1 MNRLLPVVVQPKI
14 QLSAPYGKPILIPF
28 ELILLAA
35 VDSRVTD
42 EQFMH
47 ICVTYKERQ
56 CGLSST

>member
-14 QLSAPYGKPILIPF
+14 QLRSPYGKSIPIPF

-35 VDSRVTD
+35 ADHRVTD

-47 ICVTYKERQ
+47 ICVTYKEKQ